1 MIPPIDHPIW
11 VQFVTGKKT
20 IKSSKAT
27 INMLVQNTKM
37 EYERDASPANAKALI
52 ARTHKFFTQF
62 ESIFPNEIAQIT
74 D

>member
-20 IKSSKAT
+20 ITSSKAT

-37 EYERDASPANAKALI
+37 GYERDASPANTKELI
-52 ARTHKFFTQF
+52 SRIHKFFTQF
-62 ESIFPNEIAQIT
+62 ESVFPGEIAQIT
-74 D
+74 G